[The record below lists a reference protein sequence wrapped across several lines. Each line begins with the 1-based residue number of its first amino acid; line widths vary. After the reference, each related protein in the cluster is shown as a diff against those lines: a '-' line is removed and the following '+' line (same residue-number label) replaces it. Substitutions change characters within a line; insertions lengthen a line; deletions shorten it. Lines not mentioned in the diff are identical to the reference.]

1 MTNKCGVSETI
12 AACVAAIRKIKAGN
26 IKKKRTTG
34 KVGGTVGKKKTRSK
48 TGSKIRSKKKTRNV

>member
-26 IKKKRTTG
+26 IKKKRTTA
-34 KVGGTVGKKKTRSK
+34 KVGGTVGKKKKTRSK
-48 TGSKIRSKKKTRNV
+48 TRSKKRTKKV